1 MAAEKWW
8 QTAGRGK
15 MGDSS
20 RKMKI
25 RPNSR
30 LGRAGREKY
39 KMKKDR
45 KI

>member
-1 MAAEKWW
+1 
-8 QTAGRGK
+8 
-15 MGDSS
+15 
-20 RKMKI
+20 MKI